1 MTVRFHD
8 LTRQQREIEPA
19 VLEAL
24 TRVAQSESFILGP
37 EVEAFEEEW
46 KEFCGTRGAVAVA
59 NGTDALTLALVAT
72 GAVRQNAEGARD
84 EVITSSLTAG
94 YTALAIMNAG
104 GVPVFADIDPVTYTL
119 DVNSFEAAITSRTRA
134 VVPVHIYGQMANMEA
149 ICRVAAH
156 HNLIVIE
163 DAAQAHGAN
172 LGVSGRNDSRGN
184 LRIGSRSAAA
194 AFSFYPTKNLGACG
208 DGGAI
213 ISNDKALIE
222 RIKILRQGG
231 HHPALQGRLVG
242 CNSRLDEMQ
251 AALLRIKLPYLTEW
265 NRQRQ
270 QLSRMYDQGLRQ
282 SRLRLPMNHN
292 GEGHVYHLY
301 VVQHPER
308 DQLRSY
314 LTARGIET
322 LVHYPY
328 LLHQQ
333 PLFRRRSGQL
343 SLPIAEHIG
352 KKIFSLPLYPQLTF
366 EEVQQVVDAILDYET
381 QIELAS
387 TVNL

>member
-24 TRVAQSESFILGP
+24 ARVAQSESFILGP

-46 KEFCGTRGAVAVA
+46 REFCGTRGAVSVA
-59 NGTDALTLALVAT
+59 NGTDALILALIAT

-84 EVITSSLTAG
+84 EVITSPLTAG

-119 DVNSFEAAITSRTRA
+119 DAHSLEAAITPHTRA
-134 VVPVHIYGQMANMEA
+134 VVPVHLYGQMADMEA
-149 ICRVAAH
+149 ICRVAAR

-163 DAAQAHGAN
+163 DAAQAHGATLEAPSESDGHN
-172 LGVSGRNDSRGN
+172 NRGKS
-184 LRIGSRSAAA
+184 RIGSRSAAA
-194 AFSFYPTKNLGACG
+194 TFSFYPTKNLGACG

-213 ISNDKALIE
+213 ISDDGKLIE

-231 HHPALQGRLVG
+231 HHPALQGHLVG
-242 CNSRLDEMQ
+242 RNSRLDEMQ

-265 NRQRQ
+265 NRRRQ
-270 QLSRMYDQGLRQ
+270 ELARVYDQGLQ
-282 SRLRLPMNHN
+282 QTRLRLPVNHN
-292 GEGHVYHLY
+292 GQGHVYHLY

-308 DQLRSY
+308 DQLRSH

-328 LLHQQ
+328 LLDQQ
-333 PLFRRRSGQL
+333 PLFRRRNGQL
-343 SLPIAEHIG
+343 PLPVAERVGETIL
-352 KKIFSLPLYPQLTF
+352 SLPLYPQLTF
-366 EEVQQVVDAILDYET
+366 EEVQRVIEAILAYET
-381 QIELAS
+381 QHAP
-387 TVNL
+387 